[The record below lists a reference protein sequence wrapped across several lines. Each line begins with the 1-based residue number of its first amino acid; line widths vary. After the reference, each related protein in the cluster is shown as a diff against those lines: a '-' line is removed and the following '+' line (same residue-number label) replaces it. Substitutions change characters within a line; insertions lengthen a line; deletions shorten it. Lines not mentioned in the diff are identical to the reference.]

1 MTGGPGQPA
10 SRRARRLALL
20 LCLFLAALGST
31 GAAAQPVTPAA
42 EAGTAD
48 LYPFPSAAE
57 QARFQALLS
66 ELRCPMC
73 ENQTIADSGAP
84 IAADMRDRVYRMMRG
99 GASDDAI
106 VTALVQRFGDYV
118 RYRPVF
124 DARTALLWLTP
135 ALVVLIGAAAIVLLV
150 RHRRRVRAA
159 PTALTSQQRARADHL
174 LTEGSEGRRSG
185 GGEA

>member
-1 MTGGPGQPA
+1 MTAGLAQPTG
-10 SRRARRLALL
+10 RGNGRLALL
-20 LCLFLAALGST
+20 LCLALTALASPV
-31 GAAAQPVTPAA
+31 AAASADAQAQ
-42 EAGTAD
+42 AGTAD

-84 IAADMRDRVYRMMRG
+84 IAADMRDRVYRMMQD

-106 VTALVQRFGDYV
+106 VTALAQRFGDYV

-124 DARTALLWLTP
+124 DASTALLWLTP
-135 ALVVLIGAAAIVLLV
+135 ILAVLIGAVAIALMV
-150 RHRRRVRAA
+150 RQRRRAGAV
-159 PTALTSQQRARADHL
+159 PDVLTEQQRARADRL
-174 LTEGSEGRRSG
+174 LTAASARRRSG
-185 GGEA
+185 GDGA